1 MSDIRNDNMK
11 NLAKKALTL
20 GAALGV
26 VSGIA
31 GAAAIIAG
39 SEEVNARTKPT
50 QGTNTGKEANACT
63 TKRPNMN
70 QGSSVTPRQSK
81 SSNSKNNDT
90 KRESRTI
97 ISVSTK

>member
-1 MSDIRNDNMK
+1 MSDIRNGNIK

-31 GAAAIIAG
+31 GAAAVIAG
-39 SEEVNARTKPT
+39 SEEANARTKPA
-50 QGTNTGKEANACT
+50 QGTNTGTEANACT
-63 TKRPNMN
+63 TKRPTLNE
-70 QGSSVTPRQSK
+70 SSNVTPRQSK
-81 SSNSKNNDT
+81 SSNSKNNTT
-90 KRESRTI
+90 KRESRTV